1 MFAILLSE
9 KMDPF
14 YQNIASFPTVFF
26 TFFLVVCLLY
36 WLVAILGW
44 VEIEVLDFDIPDV
57 DGDLGVNTDND
68 MGNADALAGLML
80 KLGLNGVPVTIII
93 SIISL
98 IGWTLCYYIVHF
110 LMPWVPDGLLRY
122 AIGLPIFIGTLYV
135 SALLTAQIIKPLRKL
150 FLEAAP
156 SVKHIIG
163 QTAVVRTSRVD
174 KGFGE
179 ATMEDG
185 GAGLL
190 LKVRATGDETFVK
203 GDRVVLVEYIE
214 KQGIYRVVSEHEF
227 SGV

>member
-14 YQNIASFPTVFF
+14 YQNIASFPTGFF
-26 TFFLVVCLLY
+26 TFFLVLCVLY
-36 WLVAILGW
+36 WLIAILGW
-44 VEIEVLDFDIPDV
+44 VEIDTLDIDIPDV
-57 DGDLGVNTDND
+57 DGDLGINVEND
-68 MGNADALAGLML
+68 MSTPDALAGLML

-93 SIISL
+93 SIIAL
-98 IGWTLCYYIVHF
+98 FGWIICYYAVHF
-110 LMPWVPDGLLRY
+110 IMPWVPDGSLRY
-122 AIGLPIFIGTLYV
+122 IIGLPILLVTLYV
-135 SALLTAQIIKPLRKL
+135 SALITAQIIKPLRKL
-150 FLEAAP
+150 FLESAP

-174 KGFGE
+174 SGFGE

-190 LKVRATGDETFVK
+190 LKVRATGNTHFKK
-203 GDRVVLVEYIE
+203 GDRVVLIE
-214 KQGIYRVVSEHEF
+214 HIEEKGVYRVVSEHEF